1 MQHDTIVIT
10 FYDRIENV
18 IECGEIHPR
27 KKSPEVKRT
36 TPGTGRPESEEK
48 ANSQEGA
55 IKTLDV
61 GATQR
66 MVDGIDLLMKCN
78 GSAQV

>member
-18 IECGEIHPR
+18 IKCGGTHPR
-27 KKSPEVKRT
+27 RESPEVKRT
-36 TPGTGRPESEEK
+36 TPGTGVPEKEEK

-55 IKTLDV
+55 IERPDV
-61 GATQR
+61 GETQR
-66 MVDGIDLLMKCN
+66 MVDEIDLLMKM
-78 GSAQV
+78 